1 MTREGDGTADRRPG
15 PSAAAGGSF
24 RRGTG
29 GAVSGGLLLLAL
41 TVAVAWPGWALAQ
54 SEAEVKGGNAV
65 YPLLEVNIADGDR
78 LARLYIGFEAQCRDA
93 EGAQL
98 AASSRTRD
106 ALVMFLRTKNAAEL
120 SGVAGKRRLRDE
132 LVAVMNKAI
141 GAPRVVRLYFLQL
154 VVR

>member
-1 MTREGDGTADRRPG
+1 MTRKGDATADRRPG
-15 PSAAAGGSF
+15 GLAAAGGPI
-24 RRGTG
+24 RRGLG
-29 GAVSGGLLLLAL
+29 GAASAGLLLLAL
-41 TVAVAWPGWALAQ
+41 VVAWPGWGLAQ
-54 SEAEVKGGNAV
+54 SEVEVKGGNVV

-120 SGVAGKRRLRDE
+120 SGVAGKRRLKDE